1 MSGKQAAS
9 ETTTKPATGSQLISL
24 AAAHKRNEGTPFRP
38 DLFEAMSVNLS
49 ATERRVSTLTTRRTV
64 KKEWQAAWLVRAIE
78 CIDLTTLAGD
88 DTPGRVERLCAKA
101 RNPLRADL
109 VKALGLEGRRLTTGA
124 VCVYPEM
131 VAPAV
136 KALEG
141 SGVPVASVATGFPA
155 GLTPMRDRLAEIRY
169 AVDQGAHEIDIVIS
183 RRHVL
188 TGNWT
193 ALYEEV
199 REMRETC
206 GEAHMKAI
214 LATGELKT
222 LTNVYKAS
230 MVAMMAGADF
240 VKTSTGMEAVNA
252 TLPVSLVMVRSVR
265 DFLEATGNVCGFK
278 PAGGIRTA
286 KDARIALQMAAARV
300 INIKVGRVGGIAE
313 ARAIHD
319 VCAAFGAPVWCG
331 GMLEGGVGRAHNI
344 HLATMPNFT
353 KPGDTSSASRYF
365 ARDII
370 NEQLEAKDGLMSVPQ
385 GAGIG
390 VTLDMAY
397 LDTVS
402 DVVEVWTA

>member
-1 MSGKQAAS
+1 MSGKQAAA
-9 ETTTKPATGSQLISL
+9 ETAAKPATGSQLISL
-24 AAAHKRNEGTPFRP
+24 AAAHKRNSGTPFRP
-38 DLFEAMSVNLS
+38 ELFEAMSVNLS

-101 RNPLRADL
+101 RHPLRADL

-155 GLTPMRDRLAEIRY
+155 GLMPLPLRLEEIRY
-169 AVDQGAHEIDIVIS
+169 AVAEGAEEIDIVIT
-183 RRHVL
+183 REHVL
-188 TGNWT
+188 TGNWM
-193 ALYEEV
+193 ALYDEI
-199 REMRETC
+199 REMREAC

-222 LTNVYKAS
+222 LSNVYKAS
-230 MVAMMAGADF
+230 MVSMMAGADF

-286 KDARIALQMAAARV
+286 KDAIAWLILMKEELGNPWLKPDLFRFGASSLLGDIERQIEHHV
-300 INIKVGRVGGIAE
+300 TGRYSSADRHGIA
-313 ARAIHD
+313 
-319 VCAAFGAPVWCG
+319 
-331 GMLEGGVGRAHNI
+331 
-344 HLATMPNFT
+344 
-353 KPGDTSSASRYF
+353 
-365 ARDII
+365 
-370 NEQLEAKDGLMSVPQ
+370 
-385 GAGIG
+385 
-390 VTLDMAY
+390 
-397 LDTVS
+397 
-402 DVVEVWTA
+402 